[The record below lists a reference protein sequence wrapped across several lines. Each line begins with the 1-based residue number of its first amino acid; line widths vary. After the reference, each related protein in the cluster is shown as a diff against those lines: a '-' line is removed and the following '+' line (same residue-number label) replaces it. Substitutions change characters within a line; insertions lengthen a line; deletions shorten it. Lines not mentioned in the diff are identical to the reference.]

1 MKIEKISE
9 FTTERLS
16 VYLRCLDALHDTGV
30 ETTSSKMIAE
40 KAHLNSAQV
49 RKDLAYFGRFGV
61 RGVGYAVQDL
71 RDHLAGILGV
81 KQGHKVI
88 VVGAGHLGM
97 ALGEYR
103 GFQKN
108 GFSVVALFDRLP
120 EKIGTSSRTGVPVH
134 DIRDIAAVVQRT
146 EATMAMLAVPA
157 DAAREVCSLVVEAG
171 IRAILNFSPV
181 RLAAPRGVK
190 IKSIDLSISLE
201 TLSYFL
207 STTQGTGPA
216 AAGRGR
222 GWDPASAA
230 VD

>member
-16 VYLRCLDALHDTGV
+16 VYLRCLDELNDMRV

-40 KAHLNSAQV
+40 KTHLNSAQV

-61 RGVGYAVQDL
+61 RGVGYPVQDL

-81 KQGHKVI
+81 KKGHRVI
-88 VVGAGHLGM
+88 IVGAGHLGM

-108 GFSVVALFDRLP
+108 GFTVVALFDRLP
-120 EKIGTSSRTGVPVH
+120 EKIGTFSRTGVPVH
-134 DIRDIAAVVQRT
+134 DIEDIAAVVQRT

-157 DAAREVCSLVVEAG
+157 DAARQVCSLVVNAG

-201 TLSYFL
+201 SLSYFL
-207 STTQGTGPA
+207 SSTGVHATASQSAPQEVLA
-216 AAGRGR
+216 AR
-222 GWDPASAA
+222 
-230 VD
+230 

>member
-16 VYLRCLDALHDTGV
+16 VYLRCLDDLNEVGV

-40 KAHLNSAQV
+40 RTHLNSAQV

-61 RGVGYAVQDL
+61 RGVGYSVQDL
-71 RDHLAGILGV
+71 REHLAAILGV
-81 KQGHKVI
+81 KKGHRVVI
-88 VVGAGHLGM
+88 VGAGHLGM

-108 GFSVVALFDRLP
+108 GFTVVALFDRLP
-120 EKIGTSSRTGVPVH
+120 EKIGSYSRTGVPVY
-134 DIRDIAAVVQRT
+134 DIGEIAAVVQRT
-146 EATMAMLAVPA
+146 GATMAMLAVPSE
-157 DAAREVCSLVVEAG
+157 AARQVCSLVVEAG

-207 STTQGTGPA
+207 SATGERVTPSHSSRHDDLA
-216 AAGRGR
+216 
-222 GWDPASAA
+222 ASAA
-230 VD
+230 E

>member
-16 VYLRCLDALHDTGV
+16 VYLRCLDALNEMGV

-61 RGVGYAVQDL
+61 RGVGYSVQDL
-71 RDHLAGILGV
+71 REHLAGILGV
-81 KQGHKVI
+81 KKGHRVI

-108 GFSVVALFDRLP
+108 GFTVVALFDRLP
-120 EKIGTSSRTGVPVH
+120 EKIGTFSRTGVPVC
-134 DIRDIAAVVQRT
+134 DISEIAPVVQRT

-157 DAAREVCSLVVEAG
+157 DSAQQVCSLVVEAG

-207 STTQGTGPA
+207 STTAMRSTSA
-216 AAGRGR
+216 
-222 GWDPASAA
+222 ASAEDFISRVA
-230 VD
+230 AES